1 MSSSGSSIASSPSDN
16 GWDDWTEEA
25 TPAHSLFDE
34 KVFGTPEQALEYD
47 KAVHGVDLA
56 LLAATL
62 GGDAF
67 LTCHGEQK
75 ADLSTVLGGRLL

>member
-16 GWDDWTEEA
+16 GWDDWTEDA

-34 KVFGTPEQALEYD
+34 KVFRTPEQALEYD

-56 LLAATL
+56 LLGATL
-62 GGDAF
+62 G
-67 LTCHGEQK
+67 E
-75 ADLSTVLGGRLL
+75 LGCGSL